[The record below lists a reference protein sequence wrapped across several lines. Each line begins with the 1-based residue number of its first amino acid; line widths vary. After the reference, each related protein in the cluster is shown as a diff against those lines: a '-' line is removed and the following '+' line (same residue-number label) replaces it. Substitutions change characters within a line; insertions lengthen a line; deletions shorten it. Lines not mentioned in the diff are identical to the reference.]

1 MSSARN
7 FTLEDIIRR
16 YIERYPDRVDMLLT
30 LMEFWSRLHSLNEN
44 ISELLHE
51 LRRENARM
59 AAEAAAVDAA
69 AANGGPIVEFP
80 PDTDDK
86 PEEKHQQAEED
97 DTEEGATGGQPR

>member
-1 MSSARN
+1 MRKHQY
-7 FTLEDIIRR
+7 R

-80 PDTDDK
+80 PDSDDK